1 MAVTL
6 RSLCETASYLYGMR
20 VIAGSGGMS
29 NIVQWVHTVED
40 IEVSEF
46 LHGGELIFFNRHS
59 KPQSGLALALCKES
73 NSKAGQ
79 RTCS

>member
-6 RSLCETASYLYGMR
+6 RSLCENASYLYGMR
-20 VIAGSGGMS
+20 LIAGSGGMS

-46 LHGGELIFFNRHS
+46 LHGGKLIFSTGIANRNQDWLLPFI
-59 KPQSGLALALCKES
+59 KNLIEK
-73 NSKAGQ
+73 
-79 RTCS
+79 